1 MVEAALPSKG
11 DTLEGSFPLYE
22 KKKKKG
28 GMTERMPTCIYLYTH
43 TVTQPEDNCL
53 SSPQL
58 CSLPHLTPVSA
69 G

>member
-1 MVEAALPSKG
+1 MAEAALPSKG

-22 KKKKKG
+22 KKKG
-28 GMTERMPTCIYLYTH
+28 GMTERMSTCIYLYTH

-58 CSLPHLTPVSA
+58 CPLPRLTPVSA